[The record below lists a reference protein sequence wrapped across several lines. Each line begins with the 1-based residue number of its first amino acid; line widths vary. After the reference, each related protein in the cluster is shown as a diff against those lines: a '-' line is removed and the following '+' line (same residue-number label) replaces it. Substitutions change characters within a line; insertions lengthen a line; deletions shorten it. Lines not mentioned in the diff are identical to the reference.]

1 MINLRPNPK
10 AVSSYSDQ
18 AFKARLREK
27 LAAFIAKLFYYRPIH
42 GEERQLDKK
51 KLLYIGISTLG
62 IAFVTSYIPYVSD
75 WFTKTLQPTL
85 FQQQAII
92 QPLEVIPV
100 LTPEL
105 SLQELPKAVEVVSP
119 IEEPLVDEA
128 LKPEPEGDL
137 ITSLENEEEESLNIL
152 DYLFKPED
160 IQVET
165 GAVQAPVPA
174 PVAIPDDVKIDP
186 FPIEAMPPEI
196 RAQLGNS
203 PPLED
208 LVGRPTPYQ
217 PYRSEQSQMPELDSS
232 YQGKTGVFRDSSS
245 NANTLSVYTDT
256 SRVGSS
262 LQLER
267 SNNQT
272 QSFSE
277 PLNNQAASFH
287 AAASPT
293 SSSVF
298 RESEI
303 TGNAKQVFQSEQGVG
318 ALSIFQSTDSESSQS
333 TVFQSEPSQ
342 SASYQAPD
350 VLQENLV
357 QYQAMSSTV
366 GNLVQ
371 FQAASETEFTES
383 YHIETPSHS
392 SPSYQ
397 VEQNLQET
405 VVFNNP
411 TQLSSNATLVRDNKI
426 DHTASYQ
433 AAIPSALTLSVA
445 NEGVNDVRVYSD
457 TASAA
462 STLQLGTT
470 SQNETRSTSFIQ
482 QPSEASTTT
491 VFTQPTLIG
500 GSTFRRLPT
509 EITSLNTEEPDEA
522 EEVITTQLQ
531 DPAIA
536 SQVKDTTEDNKS
548 KLALTDY
555 LTASDQ
561 VEAKLLTGAILLANS
576 TQPVLAKA
584 NPNWCGE
591 EECPD
596 LVFIG
601 TANYKSGNRTELSFD
616 QVVFDGIA
624 QQTSS
629 IAIDDNNSV
638 GLPVNLSDTTPTLA
652 QDLARGAL
660 SGVASYANAL
670 ANQTKITTS
679 TAGIIEQSSVPT
691 IENFVLGNL
700 AKLFSTQAE
709 QTAVV
714 RIAELKAETPLTIVY
729 DISERNSYERYT
741 TPYRFNN

>member
-1 MINLRPNPK
+1 MIHLRPNPK

-27 LAAFIAKLFYYRPIH
+27 LAAFIAKLFYYRPIE

-85 FQQQAII
+85 FQQQVII
-92 QPLEVIPV
+92 QPLETRPV
-100 LTPEL
+100 LAPEL
-105 SLQELPKAVEVVSP
+105 SLQEVPKAVEVVSP
-119 IEEPLVDEA
+119 TEEPLVDEA

-137 ITSLENEEEESLNIL
+137 ITSLENEEEEPLNIL

-160 IQVET
+160 IKVET
-165 GAVQAPVPA
+165 VAVQAPVPA
-174 PVAIPDDVKIDP
+174 PVAIPEDVKIDP

-208 LVGRPTPYQ
+208 LVGQPT

-245 NANTLSVYTDT
+245 NTNTLSVYTDT

-267 SNNQT
+267 STNQT

-287 AAASPT
+287 AIAPL
-293 SSSVF
+293 SSSSIF
-298 RESEI
+298 REPDI
-303 TGNAKQVFQSEQGVG
+303 ARNTRQVFQSEQSEGT
-318 ALSIFQSTDSESSQS
+318 LSIFQSTDSEPLQS
-333 TVFQSEPSQ
+333 TVFQSVPSQ
-342 SASYQAPD
+342 SASYQVP
-350 VLQENLV
+350 LSESRNLV
-357 QYQAMSSTV
+357 QYQAPLSEAT
-366 GNLVQ
+366 NPVQ
-371 FQAASETEFTES
+371 YQAASEAVSTES
-383 YHIETPSHS
+383 YHAETPSNS
-392 SPSYQ
+392 TPSFQ
-397 VEQNLQET
+397 AEQSFQET

-411 TQLSSNATLVRDNKI
+411 AQVANSSTLLRDNDI
-426 DHTASYQ
+426 NHVASFQ
-433 AAIPSALTLSVA
+433 AAIPSALTLSIA
-445 NEGVNDVRVYSD
+445 NESVNNIRVYSD
-457 TASAA
+457 TVSAA
-462 STLQLGTT
+462 NTLQLET
-470 SQNETRSTSFIQ
+470 SKQSEASGSYFRQ
-482 QPSEASTTT
+482 QPTEPSTTT

-500 GSTFRRLPT
+500 GSTFRRTLSEAPPT
-509 EITSLNTEEPDEA
+509 EIAVSTEEADAA
-522 EEVITTQLQ
+522 EDIIETVITTQ
-531 DPAIA
+531 A
-536 SQVKDTTEDNKS
+536 KDITENSTS

-591 EECPD
+591 EGCPD
-596 LVFIG
+596 LIFIG
-601 TANYKSGNRTELSFD
+601 TANYKSGNRTELSFN
-616 QVVFDGIA
+616 QVVFDGTA

-629 IAIDDNNSV
+629 IAIDDDNSV

-714 RIAELKAETPLTIVY
+714 RIAELKANTDLTIIY

-741 TPYRFNN
+741 TPYRFSN